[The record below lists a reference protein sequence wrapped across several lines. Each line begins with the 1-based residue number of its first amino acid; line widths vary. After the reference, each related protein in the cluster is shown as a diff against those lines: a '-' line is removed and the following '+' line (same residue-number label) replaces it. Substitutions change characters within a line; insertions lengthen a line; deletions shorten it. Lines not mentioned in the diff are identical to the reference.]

1 MAKNGGQKNAM
12 SISAD
17 AGKAHLRAHLS
28 LYFFALH
35 FFAILWPPS
44 MTLSLKSP
52 RQIRAWI
59 KSTSPAAPLGY
70 RLRC

>member
-28 LYFFALH
+28 LYFFGAPGEAWL
-35 FFAILWPPS
+35 ILLAERS
-44 MTLSLKSP
+44 
-52 RQIRAWI
+52 
-59 KSTSPAAPLGY
+59 
-70 RLRC
+70 